1 MRRKMPFL
9 IAALCALPIMIG
21 SVAVVAQSREKE
33 QEPKSGAWQVKG
45 APFTRK
51 TIRGTYLIDKMSGQ
65 PERFGPEY

>member
-33 QEPKSGAWQVKG
+33 QEPKSGA
-45 APFTRK
+45 
-51 TIRGTYLIDKMSGQ
+51 
-65 PERFGPEY
+65 